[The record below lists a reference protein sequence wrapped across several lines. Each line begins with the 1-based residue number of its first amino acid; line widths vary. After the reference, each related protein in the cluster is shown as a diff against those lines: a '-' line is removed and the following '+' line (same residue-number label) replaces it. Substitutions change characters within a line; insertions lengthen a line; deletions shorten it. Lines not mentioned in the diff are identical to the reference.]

1 MRCRILKRLNMHSAI
16 YHGSLRHRRY
26 APRPHGFSYPLF
38 MVYLDLAELDTVF
51 VLAVRGQKEAGAA
64 AT

>member
-16 YHGSLRHRRY
+16 YHGSLRHRRL
-26 APRPHGFSYPLF
+26 APRPHVFSYPLF

-51 VLAVRGQKEAGAA
+51 KGRWLWSTRRAA
-64 AT
+64 PA